1 MKNWTGHHF
10 NELNYIISPN
20 ILLLPDLQCLVEST
34 KKGLVVWFET
44 NGGGDYISSWL
55 QVTVRTVF

>member
-34 KKGLVVWFET
+34 KKGHVVWFET
-44 NGGGDYISSWL
+44 NGGGLY
-55 QVTVRTVF
+55 

>member
-10 NELNYIISPN
+10 NELNSPLTFFYYLTYN
-20 ILLLPDLQCLVEST
+20 VWLKAQKRDLWC
-34 KKGLVVWFET
+34 GLKQM
-44 NGGGDYISSWL
+44 GGDYISSWL